1 MIVVNGGNL
10 YVDADSDEAFASY
23 LQLTDY
29 FLKVQPEIPI
39 VVNRFRT
46 KQMIAALDRADT
58 NLLTSLELV
67 LKIID
72 SRRKENDTDKT

>member
-1 MIVVNGGNL
+1 MIVVHDGNL

-29 FLKVQPEIPI
+29 FLKVQTEIPI

-46 KQMIAALDRADT
+46 KQMIAALDRSDT
-58 NLLTSLELV
+58 TLLTFLETV
-67 LKIID
+67 LKTID
-72 SRRKENDTDKT
+72 SRRNNKNDKH

>member
-1 MIVVNGGNL
+1 MIVVHVGNL

-46 KQMIAALDRADT
+46 KQMIAALDRSDT
-58 NLLTSLELV
+58 TLLTFLETV
-67 LKIID
+67 LKTID
-72 SRRKENDTDKT
+72 SRRNNKNDKH

>member
-29 FLKVQPEIPI
+29 FLKAQPEIPI

-46 KQMIAALDRADT
+46 KQMIEALDRSDT
-58 NLLTSLELV
+58 TLLTFLETV
-67 LKIID
+67 LKTID
-72 SRRKENDTDKT
+72 SRRKNK